1 MLTIRNLQK
10 QYVVRGGLLRTK
22 QGVVHAVNDL
32 HLHVRHG
39 ETLGLVGESG
49 CGKSTLAR
57 LILGLERPT
66 SGEIILKNTPL
77 EQWPGQHLRRTVQMI
92 FQDPYSSLNPRW
104 TVGSIVREPL
114 DILGRHPLEQRRK
127 KTKEM
132 LARVGLGQDDMTRYP
147 HEFSG
152 GQRQRVA
159 IARALAPEPELV
171 VCDEPVSALD
181 VSIRAQVLNLLHSLQ
196 KDMGLTYLFISH
208 DLSVISHLCDRVAVM
223 YLGSVVEL
231 APRQSFF
238 KTPRHP
244 YSAALLTAV
253 PIPDPSIPPKKM
265 PLTGELPS
273 PLSPPQGCPFHPRC
287 PQAMDICSRQMPTFR
302 EIQPGHHVACWLYEA
317 TPQDKRNM
325 S

>member
-57 LILGLERPT
+57 LILGLETPT

-77 EQWPGQHLRRTVQMI
+77 EQWQGQHLRRTVQMI

-127 KTKEM
+127 KTREM
-132 LARVGLGQDDMTRYP
+132 LSRVGLGQDDMARYP

-253 PIPDPSIPPKKM
+253 PIPDPSIPPQEM

-287 PQAMDICSRQMPTFR
+287 PQAMDICSRQKPTFR

-317 TPQDKRNM
+317 TTQDKRNM